1 MSSNRQPNILL
12 IMADQLAAPFLPCYG
27 HPVVKAPNISALSER
42 GMTFDSAY
50 TNSPLCAPSRFAML
64 AGRLNSEVGAY
75 DNAAELA
82 SAVPTFAH
90 HLRRAG
96 YQTTLAGKMH
106 FVGADQLHGY
116 EERLTTDIYPADFG
130 WTPNWDD
137 AETRV
142 DWWFH
147 NMDSVR
153 NAGVADSSNQLDYDD
168 EVGFHGVRKLRDLAR
183 SSDTRPWML
192 TVSFTHPHDPYV
204 ARPQHWDRYDH
215 DSIDL
220 PVVGSLPVDVLDPH
234 SRRLR
239 NVSDMDAMP
248 IDETQVR
255 NARHAY
261 YSSIAYVDD
270 WVGTLLETL
279 TTCAMVD
286 NTIVIFTADHGD
298 MLGERGLWYKMN
310 FFEHASRVPL
320 IFSGPGVSQGRSTD
334 HVSLVDLTTTFTD
347 LAAADAP
354 LHTDGT
360 SLVPLL
366 GGDRDPERV
375 VLGEYM
381 AEGAIAPIFMVR
393 KGRYKLVRCDADP
406 DQLYDLVDDPNELV
420 NLATEPRW
428 ANEADDLRTIAA
440 QRWDATQI
448 HADVLENQR
457 ARRLVD
463 QALRF
468 GTYTPWDYEPRADA
482 SQRFMRNHL
491 DLNLVESSR
500 RLPAR

>member
-1 MSSNRQPNILL
+1 VSSNRQPNILL

-27 HPVVKAPNISALSER
+27 HQVVKAPNISALSER

-64 AGRLNSEVGAY
+64 AGRLNSEIGAY
-75 DNAAELA
+75 DNASELA
-82 SAVPTFAH
+82 AAVPTFAH

-204 ARPQHWDRYDH
+204 ARRQHWDRYDH

-220 PVVGSLPVDVLDPH
+220 PEVGALPVDGLDPH

-248 IDETQVR
+248 VDEAQVR

-270 WVGTLLETL
+270 WVGALLETL
-279 TTCAMVD
+279 ATCGMADDTV
-286 NTIVIFTADHGD
+286 VVFTADHGD

-320 IFSGPGVSQGRSTD
+320 IFSGPGVSHGRSTE
-334 HVSLVDLTTTFTD
+334 HVSLVDLATTLTD
-347 LAAADAP
+347 LAGAPAP
-354 LHTDGT
+354 LRTDGT
-360 SLVPLL
+360 SLVSLL
-366 GGDRDPERV
+366 GGDRDPSRV
-375 VLGEYM
+375 VLGEYL

-393 KGRYKLVRCDADP
+393 RGRYKFVRCDADP
-406 DQLYDLVDDPNELV
+406 DQLYDLVDDPNELA
-420 NLATEPRW
+420 NLATDERC
-428 ANEADDLRTIAA
+428 AQEVGSMRALAAA
-440 QRWDATQI
+440 QWDSGQI
-448 HADVLENQR
+448 RADVVESQR

-463 QALRF
+463 QALRK
-468 GTYTPWDYEPRADA
+468 GTYAPWDYQPHCDA

-491 DLNLVESSR
+491 DLNMVESSR
-500 RLPAR
+500 RLPSR

>member
-1 MSSNRQPNILL
+1 VTSQRQPNILL
-12 IMADQLAAPFLPCYG
+12 IMADQLAAPFLPSYG
-27 HPVVKAPNISALSER
+27 HSVVKAPNIRALSER
-42 GMTFDSAY
+42 GTTFESAY
-50 TNSPLCAPSRFAML
+50 TNSPLCAPSRFGML
-64 AGRLNSEVGAY
+64 AGVLNSRIGAY

-82 SAVPTFAH
+82 SSVPTFAH

-147 NMDSVR
+147 NMESVR

-168 EVGFHGVRKLRDLAR
+168 EVGFHAVRKLRDLAR
-183 SSDTRPWML
+183 SNDERPWML

-204 ARPQHWDRYDH
+204 ARQQYWDRYDH
-215 DSIDL
+215 DEVDL
-220 PVVGSLPVDVLDPH
+220 PAVSALPVATLDPH

-248 IDETQVR
+248 VTEAQIR

-270 WVGTLLETL
+270 WVGTLLATL
-279 TTCAMVD
+279 ATCRLADDTVVM
-286 NTIVIFTADHGD
+286 FTADHGD

-310 FFEHASRVPL
+310 FFENAARVPL
-320 IFSGPGVSQGRSTD
+320 IVAGPDVSVGRCRD
-334 HVSLVDLTTTFTD
+334 HVSLMDLTATFTE
-347 LAAADAP
+347 LADAPAP
-354 LHTDGT
+354 LHTDGR

-366 GGDRDPERV
+366 GGDHDPDRI
-375 VLGEYM
+375 VLGEYLG
-381 AEGAIAPIFMVR
+381 EGAVAPIFMIR
-393 KGRYKLVRCDADP
+393 DGAYKFVSCPADP
-406 DQLYDLVDDPNELV
+406 DQLYHLGNDPMELV
-420 NLATEPRW
+420 NLATDPAHAATRTAFRAKAAKTW
-428 ANEADDLRTIAA
+428 QADR
-440 QRWDATQI
+440 I
-448 HADVLENQR
+448 HNDVLESQR
-457 ARRLVD
+457 ARRVVD
-463 QALRF
+463 EALRQ
-468 GTYTPWDYEPRADA
+468 GMYTAWDFQPHVDA

-491 DLNLVESSR
+491 DLNVVESSR
-500 RLPAR
+500 RL